1 MEGKNGSDGKR
12 TPMYMRIAEDLR
24 EEMRTGALQPDDPVP
39 SAAMLCERYSVSMI
53 TAKNALNLLRGEGFT
68 YSVPGKGTYVAERQ
82 RMIRTAPQ
90 RYFRSAERTYVDE
103 AQRTGRRPEVEHST
117 TLIAADSWISQR
129 LDIELGAQVV
139 CTTYFVK
146 ADGRPMSKSASWEP
160 LAITGGTVIEHPHE
174 GPHAKEGLNARFAA
188 IGWAIEQVE
197 EHLIIREPTS
207 DEATDLAVPSGV
219 PVVEV
224 RQTVRAIRNG
234 TDDLVPV
241 EAADIVFPADRYE
254 FHYLMDRPR

>member
-1 MEGKNGSDGKR
+1 MEGRNGASGKR
-12 TPMYMRIAEDLR
+12 TPAYMRIAEDLR
-24 EEMRTGALQPDDPVP
+24 EQMRTGALQPDDPVP
-39 SAAMLCERYSVSMI
+39 SAATLCERYSVSMI

-68 YSVPGKGTYVAERQ
+68 YSVLGKGTYVAERQ
-82 RMIRTAPQ
+82 RMIRTAPH

-117 TLIAADSWISQR
+117 TFVAADGWISQR
-129 LDIELGAQVV
+129 LDIEPGARVAS
-139 CTTYFVK
+139 TSYFVK
-146 ADGRPMSKSASWEP
+146 ADGRPMSKSTSWEP

-188 IGWAIEQVE
+188 IGWTVEQVE
-197 EHLIIREPTS
+197 EHLIIREPTTE
-207 DEATDLAVPSGV
+207 EAAELAVPSGV

-224 RQTVRAIRNG
+224 RQTVRAVRNG